1 MLFSGTNSPFSLNK
15 IVWYKPLLLL
25 RACTLPPAWGRGYKF
40 EKSLCWGARKFYF
53 GVRDYIVMGGGGGGH
68 VTLKKK
74 LKLHKT
80 SIKSILGMINLIYF
94 RDNASAKFWILPVPF
109 SWNSRVWSFSHP
121 SWGLKQF
128 FLEDFCIVLMKN
140 KPSLIQKQKSMVVK
154 TCFFNVLFELYQK
167 SIMTASNQL

>member
-1 MLFSGTNSPFSLNK
+1 MLFSGTNSPFALNK

-40 EKSLCWGARKFYF
+40 EKSLCWGVRKFYF
-53 GVRDYIVMGGGGGGH
+53 GVRDYIVMEGEGH

-94 RDNASAKFWILPVPF
+94 RDNASAKF
-109 SWNSRVWSFSHP
+109 
-121 SWGLKQF
+121 
-128 FLEDFCIVLMKN
+128 
-140 KPSLIQKQKSMVVK
+140 
-154 TCFFNVLFELYQK
+154 
-167 SIMTASNQL
+167 